1 MVGTRQTSLSE
12 EDEGLFREL
21 NIGRDGILAW
31 IFKEVANSVM
41 DTSEIRSYYFELRK
55 LMVSVAKNI
64 TIQVLWFR

>member
-41 DTSEIRSYYFELRK
+41 DTGEIPQL
-55 LMVSVAKNI
+55 L
-64 TIQVLWFR
+64 L